1 MKINKSIQVLCLIT
15 LLSGCGGG
23 GGDTSKPVN
32 NDSGSSGKAEF
43 VKPDYQNTP
52 IYNGETSLFEITAS
66 NVTQLT
72 TQYSYLLDSLNSIVF
87 GEDYQNLFLHDP
99 VLSNQSDH
107 SGCVTGSTV
116 MKEEEANQHYIITYN
131 NCSAAGWVFN
141 GQSDIYI
148 ESSNAEFVLEYGI
161 VPNLTISNEVLGVVY
176 STEGFAIASSEEEN
190 SDSSAIVNILFKG
203 SDESSHDIL
212 FSDVRLDAVL
222 DATNIGYGI
231 GFNGDIY
238 FSDLGK
244 LTVKTDKFYPNND
257 IALPPIVGAQYSF
270 VSQNTAL
277 AELKGN
283 DISSIRLTN
292 EFIPLEFYLA
302 DLDDVYN
309 NEVNSAPRA
318 DILAPDSIRRN
329 SIITLD
335 ASQSKDPDLEPLGY
349 EWKLTAFP
357 ENASWQIS
365 TGSKIEF
372 LGDLPGLYRIS
383 LTVVDPSGA
392 ENTAE
397 HEFKLEKL
405 PAIVSDITA
414 YDEIELGEHYTA
426 IINLSN
432 DEVDGPFEYKI
443 AYGPSNISISEQGEV
458 NWLSN
463 APDFGSNLK
472 VNFAVDIS
480 NSDTQTRAKH
490 QINLHSRGGVDNHSV
505 GYVNNSTSGV
515 ASIKL
520 SNNKRGVLR
529 SNVDYV
535 LNLSETG
542 FLEYNK
548 WIPPLPLNAEHVGA
562 FLNQS
567 GTQLNWLSITYNQEA
582 AKHQIFLSNED
593 SSSLLIDDVAAENY
607 NSMVFDYNGDDI
619 EDILLSAGHSY
630 DSYLINGND
639 LSITKL
645 IVAPDLSLNYSNS
658 LIQVCD
664 LNNDG
669 FKELID
675 RGNIFDVKQN
685 KYLIE
690 PYSEYEFKAFTSG
703 GNCRVTR
710 YKASDHYSELI
721 WWEDGELQ
729 VSIEKFETN
738 FHDGISIGLE
748 VDSPYSHVY
757 FSSSKEL
764 HYFDQQWQLFSVSI
778 DENPFGRVIGAV
790 DFDND
795 GIQSLLVSKTDS
807 LEGSYLYE
815 EYTMQSFSYE
825 NGRWQL
831 EYSSVPQ
838 GQLPNLHIVGAVN
851 DTVSVSDFG
860 RSAQITHNNA
870 PVTFTGEM
878 LLTQDNENQI
888 EYSLTQ
894 INNETFIVKRNI
906 GSTSVIWQTSV
917 SEVTFSNSYDFAF
930 TESETH
936 LSFKSGTRYF
946 TIVKQTGEVVSRVF
960 FPYLP
965 SEEMSKIIIGYYDL
979 GIAFYENPSLLPIS
993 IDSSNWPVPLDF
1005 LQESTSHVAHV
1016 HAIQLDSDP
1025 QLELII
1031 DYRTFG
1037 SFDEEGGLIVL
1048 DTKTKALEILD
1059 GQQTKGFTI
1068 YHKEKILDEAIGG
1081 VYGRNY
1087 LAQYS
1092 IEKTISLV
1100 DKLSNQV
1107 IWESPQISNNYHD
1120 VLIQKDERDS
1130 WSLYI
1135 LGSEFLTYPYLN

>member
-1 MKINKSIQVLCLIT
+1 MQKNKLAQVFCLIV
-15 LLSGCGGG
+15 LLTGCGGG
-23 GGDTSKPVN
+23 GDDKGQTVN
-32 NDSGSSGKAEF
+32 NDSGSSGKTEF
-43 VKPDYQNTP
+43 VKPV
-52 IYNGETSLFEITAS
+52 YNGKLSLFEITPN
-66 NVTQLT
+66 NVTDLT
-72 TQYSYLLDSLNSIVF
+72 TRFSYLLDSLNSIVF
-87 GEDYQNLFLHDP
+87 GADYQNLFLHDP
-99 VLSNQSDH
+99 TLNNQTNNSD
-107 SGCVTGSTV
+107 CVTGSSNI
-116 MKEEEANQHYIITYN
+116 KEEQANQHYIITYN

-148 ESSNAEFVLEYGI
+148 KRANAEFVFEYGI
-161 VPNLTISNEVLGVVY
+161 VPNLTISNEVLGVTY
-176 STEGFAIASSEEEN
+176 LTEGFAIASSDDIN
-190 SDSSAIVNILFKG
+190 SDSSAIVNIQFKNV
-203 SDESSHDIL
+203 DESSHDIL
-212 FSDVRLDAVL
+212 FSDVRLDAIL
-222 DATNIGYGI
+222 DATHVGYGI

-244 LTVKTDKFYPNND
+244 LTIKTNEFYPTND
-257 IALPPIVGAQYSF
+257 ISLPSIIGAKYSLI
-270 VSQNTAL
+270 SQNTASVG
-277 AELKGN
+277 LKANG
-283 DISSIRLTN
+283 ISTIHLSNQFL
-292 EFIPLEFYLA
+292 PLQFYLA
-302 DLDDVYN
+302 ELDDVYKN
-309 NEVNSAPRA
+309 TVNSAPKA
-318 DILAPDSIRRN
+318 SILAPDSIKRN

-357 ENASWQIS
+357 ENASWQMS

-392 ENTAE
+392 ENTTE

-405 PAIVSDITA
+405 PAVISDITA

-458 NWLSN
+458 DWLSN

-472 VNFAVDIS
+472 VSFAVDIS
-480 NSDTQTRAKH
+480 NSDTQTRIKH
-490 QINLHSRGGVDNHSV
+490 QINLQSRGGIDIRSV
-505 GYVNNSTSGV
+505 GYVDNSTSGV
-515 ASIKL
+515 ASIQL
-520 SNNKRGVLR
+520 LNNKRGVLR
-529 SNVDYV
+529 SNDDYV
-535 LNLSETG
+535 LSLSETG
-542 FLEYNK
+542 LLEYNK
-548 WIPPLPLNAEHVGA
+548 WVPPLAFNVDHVGA

-567 GTQLNWLSITYNQEA
+567 GTQLNWLSIMYNQGA

-593 SSSLLIDDVAAENY
+593 SSSLLIDDVSADNY
-607 NSMVFDYNGDDI
+607 NSLVFDYNGDGI

-639 LSITKL
+639 FSITKL

-675 RGNIFDVKQN
+675 RGSIFDVKQN

-690 PYSEYEFKAFTSG
+690 PFSEYEFKAFTSG
-703 GNCRVTR
+703 DDCRVTR

-729 VSIEKFETN
+729 VSIEKFDTN

-757 FSSSKEL
+757 FSNSKEL
-764 HYFDQQWQLFSVSI
+764 YYFDQQWELFSVSI
-778 DENPFGRVIGAV
+778 AENPFGRVIGAV

-838 GQLPNLHIVGAVN
+838 GQLPNLHIVGAVD
-851 DTVSVSDFG
+851 DTVSISDFS
-860 RSAQITHNNA
+860 RLAEITHNNA
-870 PVTFTGEM
+870 SVTFTGEM
-878 LLTQDNENQI
+878 LLSQDNENQI

-930 TESETH
+930 TESETY
-936 LSFKSGTRYF
+936 LSLKSDIRYY
-946 TIVKQTGEVVSRVF
+946 TIAKQTGEVVSRAY

-965 SEEMSKIIIGYYDL
+965 SEELSKVIIGYYGL
-979 GIAFYENPSLLPIS
+979 GIAFYENPSLSPIS

-1031 DYRTFG
+1031 DYRTFS

-1120 VLIQKDERDS
+1120 VLVEKDERDA

>member
-1 MKINKSIQVLCLIT
+1 MKLNKLTKLFCLTII
-15 LLSGCGGG
+15 LAGCGGG
-23 GGDTSKPVN
+23 GNDASQPAN
-32 NDSGSSGKAEF
+32 NDSGSSGKTKF

-52 IYNGETSLFEITAS
+52 TYDGELSLFEITAS

-72 TQYSYLLDSLNSIVF
+72 TQYSYLIDSLNSIVF

-99 VLSNQSDH
+99 VLDNQSDNF
-107 SGCVTGSTV
+107 GCVTGSAD

-148 ESSNAEFVLEYGI
+148 ENSNAEFVLEYGV
-161 VPNLTISNEVLGVVY
+161 VPSLTISNEVLGVTY
-176 STEGFAIASSEEEN
+176 LTEGFAIANSQGVN
-190 SDSSAIVNILFKG
+190 SDSSATVNIQFKG
-203 SDESSHDIL
+203 ADENSLGIL
-212 FSDVRLDAVL
+212 FSNVRLDAVL
-222 DATNIGYGI
+222 DATNVGYGV
-231 GFNGDIY
+231 GFNGEVY

-244 LTVKTDKFYPNND
+244 LTIKTDEFYPTND
-257 IALPPIVGAQYSF
+257 ISLPSIIGAKYTLI
-270 VSQNTAL
+270 SQNTASVD
-277 AELKGN
+277 LKANG
-283 DISSIRLTN
+283 ISTIHLSN
-292 EFIPLEFYLA
+292 EFLPLEFYLT
-302 DLDDVYN
+302 DLDNVYN
-309 NEVNSAPRA
+309 NTA
-318 DILAPDSIRRN
+318 N
-329 SIITLD
+329 SIPIASISGSNKALRHSILTLD
-335 ASQSKDPDLEPLGY
+335 ATQSKDPDFEPLGY
-349 EWKLTAFP
+349 EWKLITFP
-357 ENASWQIS
+357 QNASWQLG
-365 TGSKIEF
+365 TGSKIDF
-372 LGDLPGLYRIS
+372 IGDLPGLYRIS

-392 ENTAE
+392 ENTVE

-432 DEVDGPFEYKI
+432 DEFDGPFEYKI
-443 AYGPSNISISEQGEV
+443 AYGPSNISISEQGEI

-463 APDFGSNLK
+463 APDFGSNLN

-480 NSDTQTRAKH
+480 NSDNQIRIKH
-490 QINLHSRGGVDNHSV
+490 QINLQSLGGVDNRSV
-505 GYVNNSTSGV
+505 GYVNNSTSSV

-520 SNNKRGVLR
+520 SNQKRGVLR
-529 SNVDYV
+529 GNDNYILS
-535 LNLSETG
+535 LSETG
-542 FLEYNK
+542 LLEYNK
-548 WIPPLPLNAEHVGA
+548 WIPPLPSNVEHVGA

-582 AKHQIFLSNED
+582 AKHQIFLTNEG
-593 SSSLLIDDVAAENY
+593 SSSLLIDDVSAENY
-607 NSMVFDYNGDDI
+607 NSMVFDYNGDGI

-639 LSITKL
+639 LSITTL

-675 RGNIFDVKQN
+675 RESIFDVKQN
-685 KYLIE
+685 KYLIG
-690 PYSEYEFKAFTSG
+690 PYSEYKFKAFTSG
-703 GNCRVTR
+703 DNCRVTR
-710 YKASDHYSELI
+710 YKASEHYSELI

-729 VSIEKFETN
+729 VGSEKFETN
-738 FHDGISIGLE
+738 FNDGISISLE

-757 FSSSKEL
+757 FSNSKEL
-764 HYFDQQWQLFSVSI
+764 YYFDQQWQLFSVSI
-778 DENPFGRVIGAV
+778 AENPIGRVIGAV

-825 NGRWQL
+825 NGLWQL
-831 EYSSVPQ
+831 EYSSVAQ
-838 GQLPNLHIVGAVN
+838 GQLPNLHIVGAVD
-851 DTVSVSDFG
+851 DTVSISDFG
-860 RSAQITHNNA
+860 RSAKVTHNNA

-894 INNETFIVKRNI
+894 INNETFIVKRNT

-917 SEVTFSNSYDFAF
+917 AEVTFSNSYDFAF

-936 LSFKSGTRYF
+936 LSFKSDIRYY
-946 TIVKQTGEVVSRVF
+946 TIAKQTGEVVSRAY

-965 SEEMSKIIIGYYDL
+965 SEELSKIIIGYYDL
-979 GIAFYENPSLLPIS
+979 GIAFYENPSLSPIS

-1005 LQESTSHVAHV
+1005 LQETTSHVAHV
-1016 HAIQLDSDP
+1016 HATQLDSDP

-1059 GQQTKGFTI
+1059 EQQIKGFTI
-1068 YHKEKILDEAIGG
+1068 YHKEKILDETIGG

-1087 LAQYS
+1087 LAHYS

-1120 VLIQKDERDS
+1120 VLIQKDGRDS

-1135 LGSEFLTYPYLN
+1135 LGSEFLIYPYLN